1 MTEKSREYGD
11 SSESPTVTTSLANS
25 TVAPPV
31 SSQAPLPPPRVLDT
45 VWTGLDRKASAIIEF
60 TSKQLRVRSST
71 WVIGAVGI
79 LVMTLLL
86 VTYAQEMASG
96 IEPIDDDGDS
106 EDWDG
111 DGYPQG
117 QEVQYGTSDW
127 DMNEFPGSGRF
138 VETDWLNWD
147 ESDVTGNYTY
157 NGNGIIEEYTWIANN
172 SDDRRF
178 IDVTDSRACSSNE
191 KGGYGLA
198 YGESCMTGDDEIR
211 FYGMV
216 TVNGTLSS
224 TNYGW
229 LAWGEMVGKSDTP
242 IEPHDSSMYIDE
254 DGIDLDISSG
264 NDSQGYDDDGDCR
277 NYDDDSDYR
286 DEEYYWYSNQ
296 KDTNGNG
303 IDCDVELVFDSEG
316 NLLRIEADWGVDEDP
331 SESEFTLESAHR
343 GFILA
348 VSKVAFLFIL
358 GIFIPMFLA
367 TGLVRDEMASGTM
380 YYLIG
385 KPIHRAEFFLYR
397 ILGFMLLAGPYILG
411 LAVTVG
417 IVTGFLGPSET
428 LFRFQDL
435 TVWLIVG
442 IASALVLLAYSTTFA
457 MFGVLSKRFGAYIAI
472 VMGLWE
478 FIMAFFSLL
487 SGGQSRIAWLSV
499 SHWGIEMVNAAA
511 LIAWPDSEYYDIIGE
526 GYYDSADIFSV
537 FWNAP
542 STNESPAVALLVS
555 AGVLVVY
562 VLLMVGLGQSFLG
575 RREID

>member
-1 MTEKSREYGD
+1 M
-11 SSESPTVTTSLANS
+11 
-25 TVAPPV
+25 
-31 SSQAPLPPPRVLDT
+31 
-45 VWTGLDRKASAIIEF
+45 
-60 TSKQLRVRSST
+60 
-71 WVIGAVGI
+71 
-79 LVMTLLL
+79 LLL
-86 VTYAQEMASG
+86 ATYAQEMASG

-117 QEVQYGTSDW
+117 QESQYGTSDW
-127 DMNEFPGSGRF
+127 DVNEFPGSGRF
-138 VETDWLNWD
+138 VEMDWLSWD
-147 ESDVTGNYTY
+147 ESEVSGNYTY
-157 NGNGIIEEYTWIANN
+157 NGNGLIQEYTWIANN
-172 SDDRRF
+172 SGDKRF
-178 IDVTDSRACSSNE
+178 IDLTEIRDCFPNE
-191 KGGYGLA
+191 VDGYALGYGS
-198 YGESCMTGDDEIR
+198 SCTTEDNGIR

-216 TVNGTLSS
+216 TVNGTLTSS
-224 TNYGW
+224 DYGW
-229 LAWGEMVGKSDTP
+229 LSWGEMVGKSDTP
-242 IEPHDSSMYIDE
+242 IEPHDPSMYIDE
-254 DGIDLDISSG
+254 YCIDLDIASG
-264 NDSQGYDDDGDCR
+264 NESQGYDDDGDCR
-277 NYDDDSDYR
+277 NFDEGSDIRDD
-286 DEEYYWYSNQ
+286 EYYWYYDQ
-296 KDTNGNG
+296 QDTNGNG
-303 IDCDVELVFDSEG
+303 IDCDVELVFDSDG
-316 NLLRIEADWGVDEDP
+316 NLVEIEADWRVDEDP

-367 TGLVRDEMASGTM
+367 TGLVRDEMTSGTM
-380 YYLIG
+380 YYLVG

-411 LAVTVG
+411 LAVIVG
-417 IVTGFLGPSET
+417 IVTGFLGPSDS

-442 IASALVLLAYSTTFA
+442 IATALVLLAYSTTFA

-487 SGGQSRIAWLSV
+487 SAGQSRIAWLSV

-511 LIAWPDSEYYDIIGE
+511 LIAWPDSQYYDIIGE

-542 STNESPAVALLVS
+542 TTNESPAVALLMAS
-555 AGVLVVY
+555 FVLVAY
-562 VLLMVGLGQSFLG
+562 VLLMVALGQSFLG

>member
-1 MTEKSREYGD
+1 MTEKSRAYGD
-11 SSESPTVTTSLANS
+11 SSESSVTTSLVNS
-25 TVAPPV
+25 TLAPSGP
-31 SSQAPLPPPRVLDT
+31 SKPSLPPPRVLDT

-60 TSKQLRVRSST
+60 TSRQLRVRSST
-71 WVIGAVGI
+71 WVIGAVGV

-86 VTYAQEMASG
+86 ATYAQEMASG

-117 QEVQYGTSDW
+117 QENQYGTSDW
-127 DMNEFPGSGRF
+127 DAKEFPGSGRF
-138 VETDWLNWD
+138 VEADWLGWD
-147 ESDVTGNYTY
+147 DRNVTGNYTY
-157 NGNGIIEEYTWIANN
+157 NGNGVIEEYTWIANN
-172 SDDRRF
+172 SDDDRY
-178 IDVTDSRACSSNE
+178 IAINE
-191 KGGYGLA
+191 QRSCAWEEEYTYGLGYGD
-198 YGESCMTGDDEIR
+198 SCMTDDNEIR

-216 TVNGTLSS
+216 TLNGTVAKSDQ
-224 TNYGW
+224 GW
-229 LAWGEMVGKSDTP
+229 LSWGEMVGQSDTVV
-242 IEPHDSSMYIDE
+242 EPHNPSIYIDE
-254 DGIDLDISSG
+254 DGIDLDIESG
-264 NDSQGYDDDGDCR
+264 NVSQGYDDDGDCR
-277 NYDDDSDYR
+277 NYQDESTSYR
-286 DEEYYWYSNQ
+286 DDEYYWYSDMQ
-296 KDTNGNG
+296 DTNGNG
-303 IDCDVELVFDSEG
+303 IDCDVELIFDADG
-316 NLLRIEADWGVDEDP
+316 NLIRIEADWGVDEDP

-397 ILGFMLLAGPYILG
+397 ILGFMLLAGPYMLG

-417 IVTGFLGPSET
+417 IVTGFLGPSES

-511 LIAWPDSEYYDIIGE
+511 LIAWPDSQYYDIIGE

-542 STNESPAVALLVS
+542 TINESPAVALLVA

>member
-1 MTEKSREYGD
+1 MTEKSREYGAPD
-11 SSESPTVTTSLANS
+11 SSEVTTYLANPTAS
-25 TVAPPV
+25 VTTPKP
-31 SSQAPLPPPRVLDT
+31 SLPPPRVLDT
-45 VWTGLDRKASAIIEF
+45 VWTGLDRKASAVIEF
-60 TSKQLRVRSST
+60 TSRQLRVRSST

-86 VTYAQEMASG
+86 ATYAQEMASG

-117 QEVQYGTSDW
+117 QENQYGTSDW
-127 DMNEFPGSGRF
+127 DVNEFPGSGRF
-138 VETDWLNWD
+138 VEMDWLSWD
-147 ESDVTGNYTY
+147 ESEVSGNYTY
-157 NGNGIIEEYTWIANN
+157 NGNGVIEEYTWIANN
-172 SDDRRF
+172 SGDKRF
-178 IDVTDSRACSSNE
+178 INFNDLRECLPSE
-191 KGGYGLA
+191 EEGYGLG
-198 YGESCMTGDDEIR
+198 YGSSCIMDGMETKIR

-216 TVNGTLSS
+216 TVNGTLTSS
-224 TNYGW
+224 DYGW
-229 LAWGEMVGKSDTP
+229 LTWGEIVGKSDTP
-242 IEPHDSSMYIDE
+242 IEPHAPSMYIDE

-264 NDSQGYDDDGDCR
+264 NESQGYDDDGDCR
-277 NYDDDSDYR
+277 NFDDESFNR
-286 DEEYYWYSNQ
+286 DDEYYWYSNQ
-296 KDTNGNG
+296 KDSNGNG
-303 IDCDVELVFDSEG
+303 IECDVELVFDLDG
-316 NLLRIEADWGVDEDP
+316 NLIQIEADWRVDEDP

-367 TGLVRDEMASGTM
+367 TGLVRDEMTSGTM
-380 YYLIG
+380 YYLVG

-411 LAVTVG
+411 LAVIVG
-417 IVTGFLGPSET
+417 IVTGFLGPSDT

-472 VMGLWE
+472 LMGLWE

-511 LIAWPDSEYYDIIGE
+511 LIAWPDSQYYDIIGE

-542 STNESPAVALLVS
+542 TTNESPSVALLM
-555 AGVLVVY
+555 AAFVLVAY
-562 VLLMVGLGQSFLG
+562 VLLMVVLGQSFLG